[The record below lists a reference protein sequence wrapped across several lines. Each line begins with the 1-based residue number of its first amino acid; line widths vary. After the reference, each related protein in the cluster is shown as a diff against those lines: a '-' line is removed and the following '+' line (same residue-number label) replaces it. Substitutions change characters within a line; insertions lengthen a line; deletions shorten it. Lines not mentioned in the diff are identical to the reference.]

1 MKHIAALILAVL
13 ASRAEARPGQSTI
26 TFGESEKVVSGTTKH
41 RNFRADLEALNKSHG
56 AWKKAHLNETLYAC
70 QRNAER
76 VATLARK
83 VSDRIDA
90 SEKETLKTA
99 KAVEKTVE
107 GVVGSEAT
115 EVPATFTEEQTSA
128 LRAKVKQLTA
138 AQKQAQLLERLSGQV
153 MKFYQSDI
161 PQDSAVDGNCVAQY
175 SAAVK
180 QGAVAS
186 VNYHADAAQLSEK
199 LDKLKAAAEVALKTA
214 EPWSRVAASR

>member
-1 MKHIAALILAVL
+1 MKYFTIMILAIL
-13 ASRAEARPGQSTI
+13 AARAEARPGQSTI
-26 TFGESEKVVSGTTKH
+26 TFGESDKVVSGTTKH
-41 RNFRADLEALNKSHG
+41 RNFRADLDALNKTHDV
-56 AWKKAHLNETLYAC
+56 WKKAHLNETLYVC

-90 SEKETLKTA
+90 SEKETLKTS

-107 GVVGSEAT
+107 GVVGADAT
-115 EVPATFTEEQTSA
+115 EMPATFTSEQTDA

-161 PQDSAVDGNCVAQY
+161 PKESAVDGNCVTQY
-175 SAAVK
+175 TAAVQ
-180 QGAVAS
+180 QGAKAS
-186 VNYHADAAQLSEK
+186 EAYHSDAAALSMK
-199 LDKLKAAAEVALKTA
+199 LDRLKAAAEVALKTA
-214 EPWSRVAASR
+214 EKTVMVASQ